1 MREYRERAIAESA
14 REPSVPAHMLV
25 PSAAA
30 APAFM
35 HLYSK
40 YGFSDADMQIGAS
53 GPNEQSV
60 DEEYCAYVKG
70 PHAGNV
76 DILKFWEVGDDTDFT
91 YSIDC

>member
-1 MREYRERAIAESA
+1 MREYHECAIAESA
-14 REPSVPAHMLV
+14 KEPSVPAHTPV
-25 PSAAA
+25 PSTAA

-35 HLYSK
+35 HLYSQ
-40 YGFSDADMQIGAS
+40 YRFSDADMQIGAS

-60 DEEYCAYVKG
+60 DEEYHTYVRG
-70 PHAGNV
+70 PHVGNV